1 MPTRRSEPLIQLA
14 RIARADNAWARAGCR
29 LAEQVLG
36 IHQLNALYAGLPP
49 RAQPQELFRHAI
61 ASMRIT
67 LAYDPAALAHIPRT
81 GPCVF
86 VANHPFGMLE
96 GIVMGAL
103 LSPLRTDF
111 KFLGNFLLDAI
122 PEMRPFNIPVDP
134 FGGSSARSRNIAG
147 MRAAVRWLGSGGTL
161 VLFPAGEVASL
172 NLSQRRVTDPLW
184 QPNLARLLRRTNTP
198 IVPIHFA
205 GGNSALF
212 HLLGLVHP
220 RLRTLRLPAEFLAK
234 RGAALRINIGEPVSP
249 GWLNAA
255 ATDAELMQDLRMR
268 TYALAG
274 RRASAPAR
282 PASKPLPALRESSAS
297 SSLTPATLRTT
308 AHMPPVAPAEPQLL
322 LTNEIASLPPDCLLC
337 ESREFLVYSAA
348 AAQIPHMLHEIGRQR
363 EIAFRHV
370 GEGTG
375 KPLDLDRFD
384 RDYDH
389 LFVWNRDKDELV
401 GAYRIGAADE
411 IVRRR
416 GVDGLYTSTLFAY
429 DSALLDRLGPMLELG
444 RSFVRAEYQRTF
456 GALHLLWRGIGQY
469 VTRRPHYRNLM
480 GAVSISDA
488 YSTMSQ
494 RLMTWFLQ
502 ENHLSE
508 ELSRCVSP
516 RNPIEFA
523 AAPVG
528 GPEEDL
534 ARITDMGALSARVR
548 DLERG
553 QRDVPILIKRY
564 LALGGQLLGVN
575 RDPQFGNVV
584 DGLIVI
590 DLLAA
595 PRRVVE
601 RYLGAGGLRA
611 LEAHDA
617 QSRAHVAP

>member
-1 MPTRRSEPLIQLA
+1 MSSRPAAPLIRLS
-14 RIARADNAWARAGCR
+14 RFVRGDGFWVRAACRA
-29 LAEQVLG
+29 AEFGLG
-36 IHQLNALYAGLPP
+36 IDRINTFYSGLPP
-49 RAQPQELFRHAI
+49 REQPQDLFRHAI
-61 ASMRIT
+61 ESLRVR
-67 LAYDPAALAHIPRT
+67 LAYDSAALARIPRR
-81 GPCVF
+81 GRCVF
-86 VANHPFGMLE
+86 VANHPFGMIE
-96 GIVMGAL
+96 GIALGAL
-103 LSPLRTDF
+103 LAPVRTDF

-122 PEMRPFNIPVDP
+122 PEMQPFNIPVDP
-134 FGGSSARSRNIAG
+134 FGGSSANGRNIAG
-147 MRAAVRWLGSGGTL
+147 MRECVRWLGGGGAL

-172 NLSQRRVTDPLW
+172 DLARRRLSDPVW

-205 GGNSALF
+205 GRNSALF
-212 HLLGLVHP
+212 HLLGLLHP
-220 RLRTLRLPAEFLAK
+220 RLRTLRLPAEFLNK
-234 RGAALRINIGEPVSP
+234 RGSTLRISVGAPVSP

-255 ATDAELMQDLRMR
+255 ATDAEVMQDLRVR

-274 RRASAPAR
+274 QR
-282 PASKPLPALRESSAS
+282 PALAGSVVPREAGAHAYHVPAERAMAS
-297 SSLTPATLRTT
+297 TVAR
-308 AHMPPVAPAEPQLL
+308 AHMVPVAPAESAPL
-322 LTNEIASLPPDCLLC
+322 LTRELASLPESCVLC
-337 ESREFLVYSAA
+337 ESREFVVYSAGA
-348 AAQIPHMLHEIGRQR
+348 VRIPHMLHEIGRQR
-363 EIAFRHV
+363 EIAFRLV

-389 LFVWNRDKDELV
+389 LFVWNRDKGELV
-401 GAYRIGAADE
+401 GAYRIAAADE
-411 IVRRR
+411 IVHRR
-416 GVDGLYTSTLFAY
+416 GIDGLYTSTLFEY

-444 RSFVRAEYQRTF
+444 RSFVRAEYQRAF
-456 GALHLLWRGIGQY
+456 GSLHLLWRGIGQY
-469 VTRRPHYRNLM
+469 VARRPRYRNLM

-516 RNPIEFA
+516 RNPFEFA
-523 AAPVG
+523 SSPG
-528 GPEEDL
+528 CDSDEDL
-534 ARITDMGALSARVR
+534 ARITNLGALSARVL

-553 QRDVPILIKRY
+553 QRDVPVLIRRY

-575 RDPQFGNVV
+575 RDPQFRNVV

-601 RYLGAGGLRA
+601 RYLGAEGLRA
-611 LEAHDA
+611 LEAH
-617 QSRAHVAP
+617 RAPVDTHVAP